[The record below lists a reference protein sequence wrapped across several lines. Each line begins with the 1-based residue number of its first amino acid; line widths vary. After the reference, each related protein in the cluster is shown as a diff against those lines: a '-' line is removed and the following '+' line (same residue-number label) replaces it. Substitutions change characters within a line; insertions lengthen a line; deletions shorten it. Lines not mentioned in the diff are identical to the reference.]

1 MIPQELVKILRD
13 AVGFV
18 TKRGVLVATDCY
30 KCATGT

>member
-13 AVGFV
+13 AVGLV
-18 TKRGVLVATDCY
+18 TTRAVLVATDCY